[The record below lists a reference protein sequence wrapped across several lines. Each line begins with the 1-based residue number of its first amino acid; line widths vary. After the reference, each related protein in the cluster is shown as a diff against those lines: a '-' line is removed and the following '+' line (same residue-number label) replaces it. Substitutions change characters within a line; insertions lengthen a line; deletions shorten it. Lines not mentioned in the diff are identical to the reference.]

1 MSAKKTKSD
10 LLLTERALRDIA
22 DIERFSIA
30 KWGKTTAAKY
40 LSDIEAAFSL
50 LQENPALLRT
60 EEELHPELRFYR
72 VNKHVLVCDV
82 QQDTIFL
89 LTVIHASRDIPR
101 RLAEIQPSLMMEI
114 ELLHQR
120 LAKGKKR

>member
-10 LLLTERALRDIA
+10 LRLTERAVRDIA
-22 DIERFSIA
+22 DIERFSVA
-30 KWGKTTAAKY
+30 QWGKTTAAKY
-40 LSDIEAAFSL
+40 ISDIEAALTL
-50 LQENPALLRT
+50 LQENSALLRT

-89 LTVIHASRDIPR
+89 LTVIHASRDIPS
-101 RLAEIQPSLMMEI
+101 RLAEMQPSLTMEI

>member
-22 DIERFSIA
+22 DIERFSVA
-30 KWGKTTAAKY
+30 QWGKTAAAKY
-40 LSDIEAAFSL
+40 ISDIEAALSL
-50 LQENPALLRT
+50 LQENAALLRT

-89 LTVIHASRDIPR
+89 LTVIHASRDIPS
-101 RLAEIQPSLMMEI
+101 RLAEMQPSLMMEI
-114 ELLHQR
+114 LFPIKCP
-120 LAKGKKR
+120 LA

>member
-10 LLLTERALRDIA
+10 MLLTERALRDVA
-22 DIERFSIA
+22 DIERFSVA
-30 KWGKTTAAKY
+30 EWGKTTAAKY
-40 LSDIEAAFSL
+40 ISDTEAALSL
-50 LQENPALLRT
+50 LQENSALLRT

-89 LTVIHASRDIPR
+89 LTVIHASRDIPS
-101 RLAEIQPSLMMEI
+101 RLAEMQPSLTMEI

>member
-1 MSAKKTKSD
+1 MSAEKAKSD

-22 DIERFSIA
+22 EIERFSIA
-30 KWGKTTAAKY
+30 QWGKATAAKY
-40 LSDIEAAFSL
+40 ISGIEAALSL
-50 LQENPALLRT
+50 LQENSALFQT
-60 EEELHPELRFYR
+60 AEELHPELRFYR

-89 LTVIHASRDIPR
+89 LTMIHASRDIPS
-101 RLAEIQPSLMMEI
+101 RLAEMQPSLTMEI
-114 ELLHQR
+114 ELLRQK

>member
-1 MSAKKTKSD
+1 VSAKKTRSA

-22 DIERFSIA
+22 DIERFSVA
-30 KWGKTTAAKY
+30 QWGKTTAEKY
-40 LSDIEAAFSL
+40 ISDIEVALTL
-50 LQENPALLRT
+50 LQENSALLRP

-89 LTVIHASRDIPR
+89 LTVIHASRDIPD
-101 RLAEIQPSLMMEI
+101 RLAEMQPSLMMEI
-114 ELLHQR
+114 EMLHQK